1 MKIIVAPN
9 AFKGSL
15 TGRQAAAAM
24 AEGVR
29 RAVPDATILEVPVA
43 DGGDGLVDVAIE
55 ALGGTARQVRVTG
68 PDGTPVDALFCHVA
82 DMKFAAIE
90 MALASGLVLLTG
102 DRRDPMTAT
111 SRGTGELIMAAL
123 DAGVTHIAV
132 GIGGSATN
140 DGGIGMAA
148 VLGVRFLDEKDQEV
162 APIAA
167 NLSRISRIDAS
178 AMPQRM
184 TEIWIEAMC
193 DVDNPLCGE
202 HGASHVYGPQKGATL
217 EQIKVLDAGLANLA
231 AVIKSDLGIDVID
244 LPGAGAAGG
253 LGAGLHAFLGAD
265 LRRGVDVILD
275 LVRLPEKLAG
285 AQLALT
291 GEGRIDRQ
299 TAFGKAPAGVAAAA
313 CAHGIPCIAIAGSVG
328 DGLGDLHAIGINA
341 VYSLCPG
348 PISLADAMAE
358 GARYLAQA
366 TEQAMRGFLA
376 GRHSR

>member
-1 MKIIVAPN
+1 
-9 AFKGSL
+9 
-15 TGRQAAAAM
+15 
-24 AEGVR
+24 
-29 RAVPDATILEVPVA
+29 
-43 DGGDGLVDVAIE
+43 
-55 ALGGTARQVRVTG
+55 
-68 PDGTPVDALFCHVA
+68 
-82 DMKFAAIE
+82 
-90 MALASGLVLLTG
+90 
-102 DRRDPMTAT
+102 
-111 SRGTGELIMAAL
+111 
-123 DAGVTHIAV
+123 
-132 GIGGSATN
+132 
-140 DGGIGMAA
+140 
-148 VLGVRFLDEKDQEV
+148 
-162 APIAA
+162 
-167 NLSRISRIDAS
+167 
-178 AMPQRM
+178 
-184 TEIWIEAMC
+184 MC

-202 HGASHVYGPQKGATL
+202 RGASHVYGPQKGATP

-231 AVIKSDLGIDVID
+231 TVIKSDLGIDVID

-253 LGAGLHAFLGAD
+253 LGAGLHAFLGAA

-313 CAHGIPCIAIAGSVG
+313 CARGIPCIAIAGSVG

-358 GARYLAQA
+358 GAQYLTQA

-376 GRHSR
+376 GRHSS